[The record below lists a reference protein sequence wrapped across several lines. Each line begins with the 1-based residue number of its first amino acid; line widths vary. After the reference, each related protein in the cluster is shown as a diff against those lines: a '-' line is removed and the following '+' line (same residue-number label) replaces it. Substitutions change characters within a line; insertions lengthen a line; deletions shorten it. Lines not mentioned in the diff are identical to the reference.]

1 MTTVGSPEA
10 YTHGMV
16 WLKSFTLAIKLVKCR
31 ERVMSFFFSLKASW
45 TVSNGLNEQGEGKLH
60 YISLCEL
67 STRNMHQ

>member
-31 ERVMSFFFSLKASW
+31 ERVMSFYFFLSE
-45 TVSNGLNEQGEGKLH
+45 GLLD
-60 YISLCEL
+60 CE
-67 STRNMHQ
+67 